1 VTLSAW
7 SETLPEWQRD
17 ALHRIAVSHQLSE
30 EDRNAIRARLLHAG
44 GIADQGDVVCTPHTE
59 ADLPAQAGPEPS
71 TILCGIGPVQHVDKL
86 ANDQELRCAV
96 NGITLN
102 FGDNGAGKS
111 GYARV
116 AKKLCLARVVD
127 DLQGDVFA
135 PQRTPPAEVRFRYRL
150 PGEVEAEA
158 GDWVDGSP
166 RPAEL
171 AQMMVL
177 DTANTRVYVDG
188 RNEITYLP
196 REIEIVA
203 RFGGLCTDLVE
214 SVQRDADAIAQRCRG
229 VYGAAYDLASTAGR
243 AVRALV
249 IETPLRVIPTEETL
263 RQAGAWDDAKRD
275 ELATLELALAQNP
288 VLRAAALRRQER
300 ALTALADELE
310 TATASLSDGPFD
322 AVIGQIAEAVR
333 TAQMAALSAQDR
345 FAGEPIP
352 GTGEGIWESLY
363 GFARQFAAD
372 AGVRAATEPMEA
384 GDPCPYCQR
393 EIDDETAARLRRF
406 DEYVQSAAATEA
418 ATSAAALAATAAA
431 IEELRISDAA
441 AVVNAV
447 GEYAE
452 VGEPQARA
460 SQLATEYAVALRA
473 RKEAVLA
480 GINGRALGQGEPLP
494 ESPVEILR
502 AEAVRIA
509 RQAELLEAEPGHG
522 AESLARA
529 IELRDAHRL
538 SLELDPVIA
547 RRTDIEM
554 RQRLLGCKDGLDTR
568 PISQCATRL
577 RRELVT
583 PELQGGIAVELS
595 ALDLGG
601 VPFRFDEA
609 SERGR
614 NYFDM
619 ALNAPRP
626 ANKARVLS
634 EGEQRALGIACFFAE
649 MKRVPGTHAII
660 VDDPVS
666 SLDHQRLR
674 KVAQRLVL
682 EAAAG
687 RQVIIFTHHLVFYQ
701 EVIAAA
707 AANAPQVPVLVN
719 LISKRDGRFGLI
731 SENDEP
737 WIAKKVVKRIEAL
750 RARLNSI
757 PANADRTTDD
767 YRRKAKDFYTDLRET
782 WERLVEEVLLC
793 SVVERFT
800 SGVKTQSLRDLSV
813 EDADYQVIFAAMS
826 RVSEYSGHDM
836 AAGRQIP
843 VPDQEDMRRDL
854 ENLDKFRV
862 QIHRRKNG
870 TRDRRATLEGPPQ
883 GQVA

>member
-1 VTLSAW
+1 VTLLAW
-7 SETLPEWQRD
+7 SETLSEWQRD
-17 ALHRIAVSHQLSE
+17 ALHRIAVSDHLSE
-30 EDRNAIRARLLHAG
+30 GDHNAIRARLLHAD
-44 GIADQGDVVCTPHTE
+44 GIADQGDVVCTPLAE

-96 NGITLN
+96 SGITLN

-111 GYARV
+111 GYSRV

-127 DLQGDVFA
+127 ELQGDVFA

-150 PGEVEAEA
+150 PGEDEPEA
-158 GDWVDGSP
+158 GDWVDGNP

-203 RFGGLCTDLVE
+203 RFGRLCTDLAE
-214 SVQRDADAIAQRCRG
+214 SIQRDADAIAQRCRG
-229 VYGAAYDLASTAGR
+229 QYGATYDPASTGGR

-249 IETPLRVIPTEETL
+249 TETPLRAIPTEAAL
-263 RQAGAWDDAKRD
+263 RDAAAWDDAKRD
-275 ELATLELALAQNP
+275 ELAALEAALAQNP
-288 VLRAAALRRQER
+288 VLRAATLRRQER

-310 TATASLSDGPFD
+310 TATASLSDGSIN
-322 AVIGQIAEAVR
+322 AVMGQIAEVVR
-333 TAQMAALSAQDR
+333 TTQAAALSAQDR

-352 GTGEGIWESLY
+352 GTGQGIWESLY
-363 GFARQFAAD
+363 GFARQFAANG
-372 AGVRAATEPMEA
+372 GVRAPAEPMEK

-406 DEYVQSAAATEA
+406 DEYVQSAAAIEA
-418 ATSAAALAATAAA
+418 ADSAAALAATAAV
-431 IEELRISDAA
+431 IEELRVSDAA
-441 AVVNAV
+441 AVINAI
-447 GEYAE
+447 GEYAD

-460 SQLATEYAVALRA
+460 SQLATGYAGALLN
-473 RKEAVLA
+473 RKTAVLA
-480 GINGRALGQGEPLP
+480 GIHDRTLRQVEPLP
-494 ESPVEILR
+494 ASPIEMLR
-502 AEAVRIA
+502 EEAARIA
-509 RQAELLEAEPGHG
+509 REAEPLEGQPAHG
-522 AESLARA
+522 AETMARA
-529 IELRDAHRL
+529 VELRDAHRL
-538 SLELDPVIA
+538 SLELDAVIA

-554 RQRLLGCKDGLDTR
+554 RQRLLACKDGLDTR
-568 PISQCATRL
+568 HISQCATRL

-583 PELQGGIAVELS
+583 PELQGGITDELNT
-595 ALDLGG
+595 LDLGG
-601 VPFRFDEA
+601 IPFRFDEA

-619 ALNAPRP
+619 ALDARRP

-649 MKRVPGTHAII
+649 MKRIPGTHGII

-674 KVAQRLVL
+674 KVAQRLVS

-707 AANAPQVPVLVN
+707 AASTPQVPVLVN
-719 LISKRDGRFGLI
+719 LISKRDGRFGVI

-750 RARLNSI
+750 RARLNGI

-767 YRRKAKDFYTDLRET
+767 YRRQAKDFYTDLRET

-813 EDADYQVIFAAMS
+813 EDADYQVIYAAMS

-836 AAGRQIP
+836 AAGRQLP
-843 VPDQEDMRRDL
+843 APGQEDMRRDL
-854 ENLDKFRV
+854 ENLDQFRM

-870 TRDRRATLEGPPQ
+870 TRDRRAALEGPPQ

>member
-1 VTLSAW
+1 MTLLAW
-7 SETLPEWQRD
+7 SETLLEWQRD
-17 ALHRIAVSHQLSE
+17 ALHRIALSDHLSD
-30 EDRNAIRARLLHAG
+30 EDNKAIRARLLHSG
-44 GIADQGDVVCTPHTE
+44 GIADQGDVVCTPLTT
-59 ADLPAQAGPEPS
+59 ADLPAQVGPEPT

-86 ANDQELRCAV
+86 ANDQELRCALE
-96 NGITLN
+96 GITLN

-150 PGEVEAEA
+150 PGDEEPEA
-158 GDWVDGSP
+158 GDWVDGNP

-203 RFGGLCTDLVE
+203 RFGNLCTDLAD
-214 SVQRDADAIAQRCRG
+214 SVQREADAIAQRCRG
-229 VYGAAYDLASTAGR
+229 PYGGTYDPASTAGR

-249 IETPLRVIPTEETL
+249 IETGSAAIPKEAELRE
-263 RQAGAWDDAKRD
+263 AAAWDDAKRD
-275 ELATLELALAQNP
+275 ELAALELTQAQDP
-288 VLRAAALRRQER
+288 VQRAAASRRQER
-300 ALTALADELE
+300 VLTALADELE
-310 TATASLSDGPFD
+310 AAAVTLSDGSIN
-322 AVIGQIAEAVR
+322 AVMDQIVEAVR
-333 TAQMAALSAQDR
+333 AVQAATLSAQGR
-345 FAGEPIP
+345 FAAEPIP
-352 GTGEGIWESLY
+352 GTGQGIWEALY
-363 GFARQFAAD
+363 RYARQFAAD
-372 AGVRAATEPMEA
+372 GGVRAAAEPLET

-393 EIDDETAARLRRF
+393 EIDDETSARLRRF
-406 DEYVQSAAATEA
+406 DAYVQSAAATEA
-418 ATSAAALAATAAA
+418 AASAATLAATETA
-431 IEELRISDAA
+431 IAELHISDAA
-441 AVVNAV
+441 AIVNAL
-447 GEYAE
+447 GEYTNLVEAHARTSQ
-452 VGEPQARA
+452 QAC
-460 SQLATEYAVALRA
+460 EYAAALLG
-473 RKEAVLA
+473 RKAAVLA
-480 GINGRALGQGEPLP
+480 GIHAHALRQPEPLP
-494 ESPVEILR
+494 ASPIETLR
-502 AEAVRIA
+502 AEAARIA
-509 RQAELLEAEPGHG
+509 REAEPLEGQPAHS
-522 AESLARA
+522 AETMARTT
-529 IELRDAHRL
+529 ELRDACRL
-538 SLELDPVIA
+538 SLELDVVLA
-547 RRTDIEM
+547 RRSDIEM
-554 RQRLLGCKDGLDTR
+554 RHRLLGCKGGLDTR

-583 PELQGGIAVELS
+583 PELQGGISDELR

-601 VPFRFDEA
+601 VPFRLDEA

-614 NYFDM
+614 NFFDM
-619 ALNAPRP
+619 ALDAPRP

-649 MKRVPGTHAII
+649 MKRVPGTHGII

-707 AANAPQVPVLVN
+707 AANARQVPVLVN

-737 WIAKKVVKRIEAL
+737 WIAKRVVRRIESL
-750 RARLNSI
+750 RARLNDF
-757 PANADRTTDD
+757 PAGADRTTDD

-813 EDADYQVIFAAMS
+813 EDADYQMIFAAMS

-843 VPDQEDMRRDL
+843 VPDLQDMRGDL
-854 ENLDKFRV
+854 ENLDQFRL
-862 QIHRRKNG
+862 QIHRRKG
-870 TRDRRATLEGPPQ
+870 ETRDRRAALEGPPQ
-883 GQVA
+883 GRVA